1 MVTGTDA
8 DLDEVRALY
17 ASLIAAWNARDAAA
31 WVAGCDT
38 DAFVIGFDGSQMST
52 APVIGD
58 TLKRLFE
65 HHRTGAYVFVIRD
78 VRFLTPDV
86 ALLRADS
93 ALVPAGAT
101 DLNPATAAIQTLT
114 AQKVDG
120 RWRVAQFQNTPA
132 QFHGRPDAVT
142 AFTEALRAA
151 LQGGGA

>member
-17 ASLIAAWNARDAAA
+17 ASLIAAWNVRDAAA
-31 WVAGCDT
+31 WVAGCDA

-52 APVIGD
+52 APVIAD
-58 TLKRLFE
+58 TLKGIFE

-78 VRFLTPDV
+78 VRLLTPDV

-101 DLNPATAAIQTLT
+101 DLNPATNAIQTLT
-114 AQKVDG
+114 ARKRDG
-120 RWRVAQFQNTPA
+120 CWRVAQFQNTPA
-132 QFHGRPDAVT
+132 QFHGRPEAVA

-151 LQGGGA
+151 SKGRVS

>member
-1 MVTGTDA
+1 MVMGTDV
-8 DLDEVRALY
+8 DRDEVRALY

-31 WVAGCDT
+31 WVAGCDVS
-38 DAFVIGFDGSQMST
+38 AFVIGFDGSQMRG
-52 APVIGD
+52 VDEIGA
-58 TLKRLFE
+58 TLKGIFE

-78 VRFLTPDV
+78 VRLLTPDV

-101 DLNPATAAIQTLT
+101 DLNPATSAIQTLT

-132 QFHGRPDAVT
+132 QFHGRPEAAAD
-142 AFTEALRAA
+142 FTDALRAA
-151 LQGGGA
+151 SQGRVS